1 MTLSRRQFLYGS
13 ACAGTALFLSTFID
27 GTRVVMA
34 VPIPGG
40 TLEPGSIVPSTG
52 RHCSSRRSCP
62 VRGRP

>member
-27 GTRVVMA
+27 GKRVVLA

-40 TLEPGSIVPSTG
+40 TPGRDHPVSNYDARRCRQISPS
-52 RHCSSRRSCP
+52 
-62 VRGRP
+62 